1 MKIFKYLAIAI
12 VTLVSLGAI
21 SGCKGAD
28 YPYDHPEKLEANTTA
43 VTISAYGGVANV
55 ILDVNR
61 DWASK
66 VKFKGESKN
75 WLIVT
80 PDKGAATVNTTPIQ
94 LSADTNDGK
103 DREAD
108 VIISI
113 GSKTLTI
120 VVTQRGIEGE

>member
-12 VTLVSLGAI
+12 VTLVSLGAL

-66 VKFKGESKN
+66 IKYKEGAKG
-75 WLIVT
+75 WLAIT
-80 PDKGAATVNTTPIQ
+80 PNMGPATLETTPIQ
-94 LSADTNDGK
+94 LTAEANDGAA
-103 DREAD
+103 RTAD
-108 VIISI
+108 VVIST
-113 GSKTLTI
+113 GTTVLTI
-120 VVTQRGIEGE
+120 VVTQEGEE

>member
-66 VKFKGESKN
+66 IKYKEGAKG
-75 WLIVT
+75 WLTIT
-80 PDKGAATVNTTPIQ
+80 PNMGPATLETTPIQ
-94 LSADTNDGK
+94 LIAEGNEGSSRIA
-103 DREAD
+103 EV
-108 VIISI
+108 VISTGNKVI
-113 GSKTLTI
+113 TI
-120 VVTQRGIEGE
+120 VVTQEGEE

>member
-12 VTLVSLGAI
+12 VTLVSLGAL

-66 VKFKGESKN
+66 IKYKEGAKG
-75 WLIVT
+75 WLAIT
-80 PDKGAATVNTTPIQ
+80 PNMGPATLETTPVQ
-94 LSADTNDGK
+94 LIAEPNDGAT
-103 DREAD
+103 RTAD
-108 VIISI
+108 VVIST
-113 GSKTLTI
+113 GTTVLTI
-120 VVTQRGIEGE
+120 VVTQEGEE